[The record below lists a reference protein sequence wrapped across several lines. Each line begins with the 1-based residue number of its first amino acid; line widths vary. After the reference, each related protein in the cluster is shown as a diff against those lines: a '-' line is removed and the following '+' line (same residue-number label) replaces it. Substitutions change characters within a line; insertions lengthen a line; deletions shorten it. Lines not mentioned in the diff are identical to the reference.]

1 MDTFFEQIVSIKK
14 SGKAMALFVFIWV
27 AALVLCG
34 LAVLMFLAGYLGSFL
49 VLVLA
54 GIIFGAIKLSGTLNI
69 EYEYIITNGILD
81 VDKIVNKQSRQRI
94 LSFDIAATTR
104 MEHYK
109 EGLLSNIDSKNI
121 VIACDVNDANTYL
134 LAYEKNG
141 KTMNLVFAP
150 DKRMQTVVAKYLPKY
165 ISNSLFK

>member
-14 SGKAMALFVFIWV
+14 SGKKIAAFIAIWV
-27 AALVLCG
+27 LALLLCG
-34 LAVLMFLAGYLGSFL
+34 VIFLMSG
-49 VLVLA
+49 
-54 GIIFGAIKLSGTLNI
+54 IFGSLVFLLMAGTLYGAYKLSGLLNV

-81 VDKIVNKQSRQRI
+81 VDKIINKQSRQRI
-94 LSFDIAATTR
+94 LSFDISTATR

-121 VIACDVNDANTYL
+121 VIACDVTDANAYL
-134 LAYEKNG
+134 LVYEKNG
-141 KTMNLVFAP
+141 KAMNLIFAP
-150 DKRMQTVVAKYLPKY
+150 DKKMQTVVAKYLPKY